1 MQEQNNPYFAE
12 KAEGDIDLVAEVR
25 NILTSAG
32 LGNHASQFYDNHPL
46 IINSQG
52 KISNVQRF
60 NLNRYWSIQ
69 MMSVN
74 TYSEEE
80 RYCLIPNGSN
90 EDWLK
95 LFQSK
100 ILPFLMANNLPNA
113 I

>member
-1 MQEQNNPYFAE
+1 
-12 KAEGDIDLVAEVR
+12 
-25 NILTSAG
+25 
-32 LGNHASQFYDNHPL
+32 
-46 IINSQG
+46 
-52 KISNVQRF
+52 
-60 NLNRYWSIQ
+60 
-69 MMSVN
+69 MSVN

-80 RYCLIPNGSN
+80 RYCLIPNGSS

>member
-1 MQEQNNPYFAE
+1 MEEQLKAYFV
-12 KAEGDIDLVAEVR
+12 KPSEGDINLIFAVREMLV
-25 NILTSAG
+25 SAG
-32 LGNHASQFYDNHPL
+32 LGNHVTQFYDTHPL
-46 IINSQG
+46 IVNSFD
-52 KISNVQRF
+52 KVSNIQRF

-69 MMSVN
+69 LMSVN

-95 LFQSK
+95 LFQAK
-100 ILPFLMANNLPNA
+100 ILPFLLANNLPTA

>member
-1 MQEQNNPYFAE
+1 MEEQLKAYFVKKE
-12 KAEGDIDLVAEVR
+12 EGDINLVTEVR
-25 NILTSAG
+25 NILMAAG
-32 LGNHASQFYDNHPL
+32 LGQHVTQFYDPHPL
-46 IINSQG
+46 IINSLD
-52 KISNVQRF
+52 KVSNIQRF

-69 MMSVN
+69 LMSVN

-95 LFQSK
+95 LFQVK
-100 ILPFLMANNLPNA
+100 ILPFLLANNLPTA